1 MQNIYGVINI
11 YKEKG
16 YTSHDVVNIIRKKLN
31 RIKVGHTGTLDPDA
45 TGVLPIC
52 VGKATKI
59 SEYISS
65 SIKEYKATVLL
76 GKQTTTQD
84 ISGDVIKES
93 AVNYSEKEIQNVVDS
108 FFGEIMQIPPMYSA
122 IKIGGKKLYELA
134 REGKEIE
141 RKKRKI
147 KIHKIQINKF
157 INKQTFEI
165 TVLCSKGTYIR
176 TLCNDIGQKLGCGA
190 CMSQLL
196 RTQSGNFYLKDS
208 IKIEQLDDFINN
220 DRLYDVIMPIE
231 KVLEDYKKFIVLEKA
246 NKFLYNGNK
255 ISLNYIKN
263 SNKINENEK
272 ILIYDEK
279 NNLIG
284 IYQVLEDYIKPL
296 TILL

>member
-1 MQNIYGVINI
+1 
-11 YKEKG
+11 
-16 YTSHDVVNIIRKKLN
+16 
-31 RIKVGHTGTLDPDA
+31 
-45 TGVLPIC
+45 
-52 VGKATKI
+52 
-59 SEYISS
+59 
-65 SIKEYKATVLL
+65 
-76 GKQTTTQD
+76 
-84 ISGDVIKES
+84 
-93 AVNYSEKEIQNVVDS
+93 
-108 FFGEIMQIPPMYSA
+108 
-122 IKIGGKKLYELA
+122 
-134 REGKEIE
+134 
-141 RKKRKI
+141 
-147 KIHKIQINKF
+147 
-157 INKQTFEI
+157 
-165 TVLCSKGTYIR
+165 
-176 TLCNDIGQKLGCGA
+176 
-190 CMSQLL
+190 MSQLL

>member
-76 GKQTTTQD
+76 GKETTTQD
-84 ISGDVIKES
+84 ISGDIIKE
-93 AVNYSEKEIQNVVDS
+93 AIVNCSEKEIQQVVNS
-108 FFGEIMQIPPMYSA
+108 FLGEIMQTPPMYSA

-141 RKKRKI
+141 RKQRKI

-231 KVLEDYKKFIVLEKA
+231 KVLEDYKKFIALEKA

-263 SNKINENEK
+263 SNKINENER

-296 TILL
+296 TMLL